1 MDEKKLNNFKAW
13 LREEELSQNTIDS
26 YVFAVTDFFEKYQ
39 EINKENL
46 IQWKQALMDAGKSPK
61 TVNLRL
67 CAIERWCQFAGID
80 IGKVKRIRFQKQ
92 TTVENAMDIDNYR
105 KLMDSLEEDG
115 DKKWIAIYML
125 LALTGARISEAL
137 RLRKADLEAG
147 VTEMQTKNKV
157 RRIYI
162 PAKLLECE
170 YWNDLRTDDYLIT
183 NRYGQKMTSR
193 GVSTMMKNHA
203 IKYNIPTKK
212 MHPHAFRHMFAIEFL
227 KRNSDISLLADI
239 MGHSGVNTTMIY
251 TRRSGEE
258 QKKVFNETIDW

>member
-1 MDEKKLNNFKAW
+1 MDGKKLNNFKAW

-26 YVFAVTDFFEKYQ
+26 YVFTVTDFFKKYQ

-92 TTVENAMDIDNYR
+92 TTVENAMDINNYK
-105 KLMDSLEEDG
+105 KLMKGLETDG
-115 DKKWIAIYML
+115 DEKWIAVYAL
-125 LALTGARISEAL
+125 LALTGARVSEAL
-137 RLRKADLEAG
+137 RIQKADLEAG
-147 VTEMQTKNKV
+147 IAEMQTKNKV

-162 PAKLLECE
+162 PAKLKECE
-170 YWNDLRTDDYLIT
+170 YWKSLQPNDFLIT
-183 NRYGQKMTSR
+183 NRYGQQMTSR
-193 GVSTMMKNHA
+193 GVASMMQKHA
-203 IKYNIPTKK
+203 LKYGIPKEK
-212 MHPHAFRHMFAIEFL
+212 MHPHAFRHMFAVEFL
-227 KRNSDISLLADI
+227 KRNNDISLLADI